1 MVQPLWQQS
10 AAAMRAAIGEARVTA
25 AEIAEAHLARIAER
39 EPSLHAW
46 VTHDPAA
53 VRAQAAALDRSKA
66 DLPLRGLPVGIKD
79 IIDTVDLPTT
89 YGSPIYAAHRPAQ
102 DAAIVARL
110 RAAGALIMGKT
121 VTTEFAHMH
130 AGPTVNPFNAAH
142 TPGGSSSGSAAGVAS
157 GMMPLALATQTGGS
171 TIRPAA
177 YCGIVGF
184 KPTYG
189 VLPMAGIKPLAPS
202 LDTPGLYGRSVE
214 DVALL
219 FGAVSGRGQSALQA
233 GHASGLRIGLHPGPY
248 AGRASADA
256 RAALDAACAALRG
269 AGIAIETIDLPETLF
284 ARIGEGNTT
293 IMAYE
298 AARSLA
304 HEFENNRTQLSANIV
319 KLIGIGQSVSDAAY
333 RDALAAGRE
342 GRQALAEGMR
352 GFDSLITFSAPGAAP
367 IWAEGT
373 GDSAFNRIWTT
384 IGAPCITLPV
394 GRVAETRL
402 PLGVQLVDGVD
413 GDAHLLQ
420 VAARVALLL
429 PAFSRW

>member
-1 MVQPLWQQS
+1 
-10 AAAMRAAIGEARVTA
+10 
-25 AEIAEAHLARIAER
+25 
-39 EPSLHAW
+39 
-46 VTHDPAA
+46 
-53 VRAQAAALDRSKA
+53 
-66 DLPLRGLPVGIKD
+66 
-79 IIDTVDLPTT
+79 
-89 YGSPIYAAHRPAQ
+89 
-102 DAAIVARL
+102 
-110 RAAGALIMGKT
+110 
-121 VTTEFAHMH
+121 
-130 AGPTVNPFNAAH
+130 
-142 TPGGSSSGSAAGVAS
+142 
-157 GMMPLALATQTGGS
+157 MMPLALATQTGGS

-184 KPTYG
+184 KPTFG

-202 LDTPGLYGRSVE
+202 LDTLGLYGRSVE
-214 DVALL
+214 DVRLL
-219 FGAVSGRGQSALQA
+219 YGAVSGRDVPVPQTGS
-233 GHASGLRIGLHPGPY
+233 ASGLRIGLHPGPY

-256 RAALDAACAALRG
+256 RAALDAGCAALRA
-269 AGIAIETIDLPETLF
+269 AGVAVETIDLPEPLV

-304 HEFENNRTQLSANIV
+304 HEFENNRAQLSANIV
-319 KLIGIGQSVSDAAY
+319 KLISIGQAVSDADY

-367 IWAEGT
+367 VWADGT

-394 GRVAETRL
+394 GRVASTNL
-402 PLGVQLVDGVD
+402 PMGVQLVDCVD

-420 VAARVALLL
+420 VAARVAPLL
-429 PAFSRW
+429 PAFDRW

>member
-1 MVQPLWQQS
+1 MQPLWQQS
-10 AAAMRAAIGEARVTA
+10 AVAQRAAIAELRCRVTDL
-25 AEIAEAHLARIAER
+25 AEAHLARIAER
-39 EPSLHAW
+39 EPALHAW

-53 VRAQAAALDRSKA
+53 VRARAAALDQA
-66 DLPLRGLPVGIKD
+66 ADDLPLRGLPVGIKD
-79 IIDTVDLPTT
+79 IIDTADLPTA
-89 YGSPIYAAHRPAQ
+89 YGSSIYAGHRPVE

-121 VTTEFAHMH
+121 VTTEFAYMH
-130 AGPTVNPFNAAH
+130 AGPTLNPWNAAH
-142 TPGGSSSGSAAGVAS
+142 TPGGSSSDSAAGVAA

-189 VLPMAGIKPLAPS
+189 VLPMTGIKPLAPS
-202 LDTPGLYGRSVE
+202 LDTLGLYGRSVE

-219 FGAVSGRGQSALQA
+219 FDAVSGRGASAA
-233 GHASGLRIGLHPGPY
+233 EARPIGALRLGLHPGPY
-248 AGRASADA
+248 AGRAGADA
-256 RAALDAACAALRG
+256 QAALDAACTALRAAG
-269 AGIAIETIDLPETLF
+269 ATVETIDLPEALF
-284 ARIGEGNTT
+284 ARIGEGNNT

-298 AARSLA
+298 AARALA
-304 HEFENNRTQLSANIV
+304 HEFETDRALLSANIV
-319 KLIGIGQSVSDAAY
+319 KLIGIGQAVPDAAY
-333 RDALAAGRE
+333 RDALAAGGE

-367 IWAEGT
+367 VWAEGT

-394 GRVAETRL
+394 GRVAATRL
-402 PLGVQLVDGVD
+402 PLGVQLVDCVD
-413 GDAHLLQ
+413 RDAHLLQ
-420 VAARVALLL
+420 VAARVAPVL
-429 PAFSRW
+429 PAFDRW

>member
-1 MVQPLWQQS
+1 MQPLWQQS
-10 AAAMRAAIGEARVTA
+10 AVAMRAAVDDARITA
-25 AEIAEAHLARIAER
+25 TEIAEAHLARIAER

-46 VTHDPAA
+46 VSHDPAA
-53 VRAQAAALDRSKA
+53 VRAQAAALDRSEA
-66 DLPLRGLPVGIKD
+66 GLPLRGLPVGIKD
-79 IIDTVDLPTT
+79 IIDTADLPTT
-89 YGSPIYAAHRPAQ
+89 HGSPIYAAHRPAQ

-121 VTTEFAHMH
+121 VTTEFAYMH
-130 AGPTVNPFNAAH
+130 AGPTVNPNNAAH
-142 TPGGSSSGSAAGVAS
+142 TPGGSSSGSAAGVAA

-189 VLPMAGIKPLAPS
+189 ALPMAGVKPLASS
-202 LDTPGLYGRSVE
+202 LDTLGLYGRSVE

-219 FGAVSGRGQSALQA
+219 FGAVSGRG
-233 GHASGLRIGLHPGPY
+233 ASGPDARPATALRIGLHPGPY

-256 RAALDAACAALRG
+256 RAALDAACAALRA
-269 AGIAIETIDLPETLF
+269 AGVAVETIDLPEPLF
-284 ARIGEGNTT
+284 ARIGEANTT

-304 HEFENNRTQLSANIV
+304 REFEHHRPLLSAHIV
-319 KLIGIGQSVSDAAY
+319 KLIGIGEAISDAAY
-333 RDALAAGRE
+333 RSALASGIE

-367 IWAEGT
+367 VWAEGT
-373 GDSAFNRIWTT
+373 GDSFFNRIWTT

-394 GRVAETRL
+394 GRVAATNL
-402 PLGVQLVDGVD
+402 PLGVQLVDRVD

-420 VAARVALLL
+420 VAARVAPLL
-429 PAFSRW
+429 PAFDRW

>member
-1 MVQPLWQQS
+1 M
-10 AAAMRAAIGEARVTA
+10 
-25 AEIAEAHLARIAER
+25 
-39 EPSLHAW
+39 
-46 VTHDPAA
+46 THDPAA
-53 VRAQAAALDRSKA
+53 VRTQAAALDQA
-66 DLPLRGLPVGIKD
+66 AGDLPLRGLPVGIKD
-79 IIDTVDLPTT
+79 IIDTADLPTR

-130 AGPTVNPFNAAH
+130 AGPTVNPDNAAH
-142 TPGGSSSGSAAGVAS
+142 TPGGSSSGSAAGVAA

-202 LDTPGLYGRSVE
+202 LDTLGLYGRSVE

-219 FGAVSGRGQSALQA
+219 FDAVCGRGASVPGA
-233 GHASGLRIGLHPGPY
+233 GPVGAPRLGLYPGPY
-248 AGRASADA
+248 AGRAGADA
-256 RAALDAACAALRG
+256 RAALDAACAALRA
-269 AGIAIETIDLPETLF
+269 AGVAVEAIDLPEPLF

-304 HEFENNRTQLSANIV
+304 REFETHRALLSANIV
-319 KLIGIGQSVSDAAY
+319 KLIGIGQAVSEAAY
-333 RDALAAGRE
+333 RDALAAGGE

-367 IWAEGT
+367 VWAEGT

-394 GRVAETRL
+394 GRAAATRL
-402 PLGVQLVDGVD
+402 PLGVQLVDCVD
-413 GDAHLLQ
+413 GDVHLLQ
-420 VAARVALLL
+420 VAARVAPLL
-429 PAFSRW
+429 PAFDRW